1 MEMNF
6 GETFDKMLE
15 QLRMMANT
23 ESVVG
28 EPLQIGEFTC
38 IPVIKMGVGFGGG
51 GAAGGADELKKG
63 KGKGNGGGAGAGI
76 GITPIG
82 FLVSRGREISFLST
96 SDKKTALETIF
107 DKVPD
112 LLDKVLEMKKG
123 KEEEES
129 KGKEK
134 D

>member
-28 EPLQIGEFTC
+28 EPLKIGDFTC

-51 GAAGGADELKKG
+51 GGTGGKETDAKKG
-63 KGKGNGGGAGAGI
+63 KARGDGGGAGAGI

-82 FLVSRGREISFLST
+82 FLVSRGKEISFLST
-96 SDKKTALETIF
+96 TDKKSTLETIF

-112 LLDKVLEMKKG
+112 LMDKVMEMKNSKD
-123 KEEEES
+123 EE
-129 KGKEK
+129 GEK
-134 D
+134 K

>member
-15 QLRMMANT
+15 QLRLMANT

-28 EPLQIGEFTC
+28 EPLKIGDFTC

-51 GAAGGADELKKG
+51 GGTGGKETETRKG
-63 KGKGNGGGAGAGI
+63 KAKGDGGGAGAGI
-76 GITPIG
+76 GISPIG
-82 FLVSRGREISFLST
+82 FLVSRGKEISFLSIT
-96 SDKKTALETIF
+96 DKKSTLETIF

-112 LLDKVLEMKKG
+112 LLDKVMEMKKG
-123 KEEEES
+123 KDEEEE
-129 KGKEK
+129 KK
-134 D
+134 